1 LEKIVGSKRITEI
14 FVLSIESYI
23 MIEFIIYKIM
33 VQSIYI
39 NIIKVQV
46 MKVKD
51 KILELRALG
60 YSYKKIQDEIKCSK
74 GTIAYHCGEGQ
85 KEKYAKRRKSNRSK
99 RHPLIS
105 KIENFIYD
113 KYYKPVLK
121 NRHVHTLHKNLKIRI
136 ESFSRVNKEYAGMEF
151 TIKDFL
157 DKVGDN
163 PICSLTGK
171 PIDLMKPRTYQ
182 LDHIIPRSKGGE
194 NTLNNCQLV
203 LKEVNLAKHTLSS
216 EEFVKLCREVV
227 DYHDKK
233 TKHSL

>member
-1 LEKIVGSKRITEI
+1 
-14 FVLSIESYI
+14 
-23 MIEFIIYKIM
+23 M
-33 VQSIYI
+33 VQTIYI
-39 NIIKVQV
+39 NIIKVQI

-51 KILELRALG
+51 KILKLRALG

-85 KEKYAKRRKSNRSK
+85 KEKYAKRHKLNRSK
-99 RHPLIS
+99 QHPLIR
-105 KIENFIYD
+105 KIENFIGG
-113 KYYKPVLK
+113 KYCEPTPRKICINTLK
-121 NRHVHTLHKNLKIRI
+121 RNLRLRI
-136 ESFSRVNKEYAGMEF
+136 ESFSTINKEYAGMAF
-151 TIKDFL
+151 TVKDFL

-163 PICSLTGK
+163 PKCSLTGK

-182 LDHIIPRSKGGE
+182 LDHIAPRSKGGE

-227 DYHDKK
+227 DYNDRKN
-233 TKHSL
+233 

>member
-1 LEKIVGSKRITEI
+1 
-14 FVLSIESYI
+14 
-23 MIEFIIYKIM
+23 
-33 VQSIYI
+33 
-39 NIIKVQV
+39 

-60 YSYKKIQDEIKCSK
+60 YSYRKIQDEIKCSK

-85 KEKYAKRRKSNRSK
+85 KEKYNNRCKSNRSK
-99 RHPLIS
+99 QHPLIR
-105 KIENFIYD
+105 KIENFVYD
-113 KYYKPVLK
+113 KYFEPKPRKICINTL
-121 NRHVHTLHKNLKIRI
+121 NRNLRLRI
-136 ESFSRVNKEYAGMEF
+136 ETFSMINNKEYNNMAF

-171 PIDLMKPRTYQ
+171 RIDLMKPKTYQ
-182 LDHIIPRSKGGE
+182 LDHIVPRSKGGE

-227 DYHDKK
+227 DYNDRKN
-233 TKHSL
+233 

>member
-1 LEKIVGSKRITEI
+1 
-14 FVLSIESYI
+14 
-23 MIEFIIYKIM
+23 
-33 VQSIYI
+33 
-39 NIIKVQV
+39 
-46 MKVKD
+46 MKVKE

-74 GTIAYHCGEGQ
+74 GTISYHCGEGQ
-85 KEKYAKRRKSNRSK
+85 KEKYAKRRKLNRSK
-99 RHPLIS
+99 QHPLIC

-113 KYYKPVLK
+113 KYYEPTPRK
-121 NRHVHTLHKNLKIRI
+121 NRTNKLKKILRLRI
-136 ESFSRVNKEYAGMEF
+136 VAFSMINKRYNNMAF

-182 LDHIIPRSKGGE
+182 LDHIVPRSKGGE
-194 NTLNNCQLV
+194 NTLDNCQLV
-203 LKEVNLAKHTLSS
+203 LKEVNLAKHNLSS

-227 DYHDKK
+227 DYHDG
-233 TKHSL
+233 KHQIQT